1 MSNYPANSLEARNNS
16 RNELYRVQPV
26 DTQWMGKSSTFKGLG
41 PSELLCPQEG
51 RGGVTCSFV
60 ARCGI
65 PPMLTVRASV
75 ELRVNGKTSGIPHLA
90 TNERDV
96 GHPAHQ
102 RDRVPVLSAF
112 QDGVL
117 SESGHLRTKLNKS
130 ETACVGMHVAKTN
143 KPKESIADG
152 FGHQHASATSMDIS
166 RPDLKVKKRRRQVV
180 TIAIGVV
187 VLAAVTF
194 LVMRLKP
201 AAPNVDR
208 SAVWTDTV
216 KRGPLVVQVRGLGT
230 LVPREDAIR
239 QIPAQTEATVVR
251 ILTLP
256 GSIVKPDTILVE
268 LNDPTL
274 SQEAIDA
281 ELSLREA
288 RADLSNVQ
296 VKVQSDLMA
305 QKSAAATVS
314 ADYNQAQRQAQIDKT
329 LYSLGVISGLAYSGS
344 QGTADQ
350 LSTRNKL
357 QEQTVQINEKAIESQ
372 LAVQQAKVAQ
382 AQAIYD
388 LKEQQLNALK
398 VRAGISG
405 VLTDLPLAV
414 GQHVTIGTMLAQVV
428 QPNQLK
434 AQLKIAETQA
444 RGILIGQPAS
454 IDTHNGLAD
463 GKVSRIDP
471 AVQNGTVTVDVELT
485 GSLPNGARDQLSVDG
500 TIDQE
505 RLSDVLYVGRP
516 AFGSE
521 NSTISLFKLDTEGKG
536 AVRVPVKV
544 GHASVNAIQV
554 VEGLHQGDTVILS
567 DMSRWDTTD
576 RIRLD

>member
-1 MSNYPANSLEARNNS
+1 
-16 RNELYRVQPV
+16 
-26 DTQWMGKSSTFKGLG
+26 
-41 PSELLCPQEG
+41 
-51 RGGVTCSFV
+51 
-60 ARCGI
+60 
-65 PPMLTVRASV
+65 
-75 ELRVNGKTSGIPHLA
+75 
-90 TNERDV
+90 
-96 GHPAHQ
+96 
-102 RDRVPVLSAF
+102 
-112 QDGVL
+112 
-117 SESGHLRTKLNKS
+117 
-130 ETACVGMHVAKTN
+130 
-143 KPKESIADG
+143 
-152 FGHQHASATSMDIS
+152 
-166 RPDLKVKKRRRQVV
+166 
-180 TIAIGVV
+180 
-187 VLAAVTF
+187 
-194 LVMRLKP
+194 
-201 AAPNVDR
+201 
-208 SAVWTDTV
+208 
-216 KRGPLVVQVRGLGT
+216 
-230 LVPREDAIR
+230 VPREDAIR

-251 ILTLP
+251 IRTLP
-256 GSIVKPDTILVE
+256 GSNVTPDTVLVE
-268 LNDPTL
+268 LSDPTL
-274 SQEAIDA
+274 SQGAIDA
-281 ELSLREA
+281 ELSLKEA

-314 ADYNQAQRQAQIDKT
+314 ADYKQAQRQAQTDKA

-350 LSTRNKL
+350 LSTRNTL
-357 QEQTVQINEKAIESQ
+357 SEQTVQINEKAIESQ

-388 LKEQQLNALK
+388 LKQQQLNALR
-398 VRAGISG
+398 VRAGITG

-463 GKVSRIDP
+463 GKVTRIDP
-471 AVQNGTVTVDVELT
+471 AVQNGTVTVDVELV

-500 TIDQE
+500 TIDLE

-516 AFGSE
+516 AFGNE
-521 NSTISLFKLDTEGKG
+521 NSTISLFKLDAEGKG

-554 VEGLHQGDTVILS
+554 LEGLHQGDTVILS
-567 DMSRWDTTD
+567 DMSRYDTTD